1 MVLDHLEKGFS
12 LLLKFLECLLADL
25 RALIEVEDVLDQ
37 ALRDVLEDEA
47 DDIVH
52 GLVLEDGVEDLDR
65 QVNLVFEVGIHPHLL
80 ALRVISFLVLEPLKD
95 SLVGFDATFDG
106 RVRLEDVRL
115 DIVQVGDEP
124 VEELLVRG
132 EVSDRQSEQ

>member
-52 GLVLEDGVEDLDR
+52 GLVLEDGVEDFDR
-65 QVNLVFEVGIHPHLL
+65 QVNLVFEVLVNLL
-80 ALRVISFLVLEPLKD
+80 QAVGCICIYSLYRIVEGNLPLCKFLFLTVKVVDFQHTLRINRF
-95 SLVGFDATFDG
+95 
-106 RVRLEDVRL
+106 R
-115 DIVQVGDEP
+115 Q
-124 VEELLVRG
+124 RG
-132 EVSDRQSEQ
+132 YRGT